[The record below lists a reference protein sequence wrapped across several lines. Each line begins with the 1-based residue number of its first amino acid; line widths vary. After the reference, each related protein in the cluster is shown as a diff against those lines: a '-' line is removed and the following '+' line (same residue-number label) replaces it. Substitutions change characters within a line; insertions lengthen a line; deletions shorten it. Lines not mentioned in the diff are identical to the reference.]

1 MASVQLAGANVTGM
15 SWSPEVH
22 EGPGPGPT
30 TARQLQFK
38 ALQGVERILAGSSS
52 QGPRGP

>member
-1 MASVQLAGANVTGM
+1 MASAQLAGANVTGM

-22 EGPGPGPT
+22 EGPGPGPR

-52 QGPRGP
+52 QSPRGP